1 MLIKL
6 THNLTKVFFKMKKS
20 TKIIA
25 SAVAAVALFFS
36 VNANAQSP
44 KFGIGLNVGVPTNAG
59 YNFAIG
65 GDLRYQFDIDKQLSV
80 PITAGFTSIQGD
92 EITIAGAT
100 FKQRYNYIPAKAGL
114 KYFFNDSGSGAYGL
128 AEAGAAFGTDSG
140 SGTNFIFSPAIGY
153 SWSNGLDLAAKYEG
167 IPMNGGTIGYAGIR
181 LAYGFKL

>member
-1 MLIKL
+1 
-6 THNLTKVFFKMKKS
+6 MKKS

-44 KFGIGLNVGVPTNAG
+44 KFGIGLNVGVPTSDAYG
-59 YNFAIG
+59 VAIG

-80 PITAGFTSIQGD
+80 PLTAGYTRLVGK
-92 EITIAGAT
+92 EIGNTGIDFPSYG
-100 FKQRYNYIPAKAGL
+100 YIPVKAGL
-114 KYFFNDSGSGAYGL
+114 KYFFDTTGSGLYGL
-128 AEAGAAFGTDSG
+128 AEAGAGFAVGNY
-140 SGTNFIFSPAIGY
+140 SGTEFVYSPALGY

-167 IPMNGGTIGYAGIR
+167 IGNTGYAGIR